1 MKQDLSKAAM
11 LVSVNI
17 VNGGLLGE
25 RKDQEATELVRST
38 YDVADKRAKASKYL
52 IDRKHKK
59 VKAVVA
65 ASQRVRETVYKYTNP
80 WGDDKGS
87 SRLLVVKLEPELRR
101 NLDYAIKELKGAWKD
116 YYHVYPQLVAD
127 SEKELGKLFD
137 RAQYP
142 DPDRIMELFKV
153 NVRYWP
159 FPDSGHF
166 VADVSEEAAKRA
178 RQEIEAE
185 VEDRLLHAT
194 YDMVDRA
201 KDVVSVFLDRLE
213 GFKKKDKISG
223 AKSFRDSLLTNI
235 ETTANL
241 IESMNI
247 TGNAEI
253 SNVVKNLNRLV
264 EFSAFSLR
272 SYEKV
277 RQNAIAVG
285 QQVMAN
291 LTMLDLKDKEISNL
305 VADAGEYM
313 D

>member
-1 MKQDLSKAAM
+1 M
-11 LVSVNI
+11 
-17 VNGGLLGE
+17 
-25 RKDQEATELVRST
+25 
-38 YDVADKRAKASKYL
+38 
-52 IDRKHKK
+52 
-59 VKAVVA
+59 
-65 ASQRVRETVYKYTNP
+65 
-80 WGDDKGS
+80 
-87 SRLLVVKLEPELRR
+87 
-101 NLDYAIKELKGAWKD
+101 
-116 YYHVYPQLVAD
+116 
-127 SEKELGKLFD
+127 
-137 RAQYP
+137 
-142 DPDRIMELFKV
+142 
-153 NVRYWP
+153 
-159 FPDSGHF
+159 
-166 VADVSEEAAKRA
+166 
-178 RQEIEAE
+178 
-185 VEDRLLHAT
+185 
-194 YDMVDRA
+194 
-201 KDVVSVFLDRLE
+201 
-213 GFKKKDKISG
+213 
-223 AKSFRDSLLTNI
+223 LTNI